1 MHKSD
6 LPDSYEIRVLLTIKN
21 GVVTERRVKPAEMVA
36 TPEEFVMVLRQA
48 GEYHGFSGRLL
59 LNIENGEPKKQT
71 DIPRD
76 YIFGSFDSLV
86 ELMRDAGYCVNPPA
100 EMPDNKG

>member
-1 MHKSD
+1 MHKSPITRSRD
-6 LPDSYEIRVLLTIKN
+6 
-21 GVVTERRVKPAEMVA
+21 
-36 TPEEFVMVLRQA
+36 
-48 GEYHGFSGRLL
+48 GENITVNVPYGFSGRLL
-59 LNIENGEPKKQT
+59 LNIGNGELKKQT
-71 DIPRD
+71 DIPQN